1 MTATNSLSTTDPA
14 TPALSHDTETPGET
28 ETSTSKEGKR
38 PSLPTSAAKKKRS
51 AGDDWAKCK
60 DDVSGS
66 EDGEAEEG
74 GSGTADF
81 RRADEE
87 VLSKR
92 RIVKARRP
100 PSMGSDAPSSQA
112 ATDEEPTAPNPFANV
127 SLTNVKPPAST
138 GTVIFGSG
146 FPTVSATAMRP
157 SAGASE
163 LGDATAQGSITRPGS
178 GPGLGSVPAGFAA
191 YTLNPF
197 KDAAP
202 PVGAGSFATSPS
214 KRKPPSELGGSEGG
228 AQSQFGKSV
237 ASAGDDAG
245 DEEGGGGAGEVGEDD
260 VEAEPNVTFDVPRV
274 QGLKDS
280 SYKPLTGEEG
290 ETCVLQLRSKLY
302 RLTEVKGEEGG
313 AGGASSASAP
323 RRDWVETGVGQAKIL
338 VPLTRDTD
346 ATVPARV
353 VMRREP
359 GTSVLINT
367 LLKEPVGAAKHA
379 DKALRLTCLDEGG
392 VPSTFLF
399 RFKTGDEMEQMLEEI
414 EKQLDVARA
423 GEKGQ
428 GGK

>member
-1 MTATNSLSTTDPA
+1 
-14 TPALSHDTETPGET
+14 
-28 ETSTSKEGKR
+28 
-38 PSLPTSAAKKKRS
+38 
-51 AGDDWAKCK
+51 
-60 DDVSGS
+60 
-66 EDGEAEEG
+66 
-74 GSGTADF
+74 
-81 RRADEE
+81 
-87 VLSKR
+87 
-92 RIVKARRP
+92 
-100 PSMGSDAPSSQA
+100 
-112 ATDEEPTAPNPFANV
+112 
-127 SLTNVKPPAST
+127 
-138 GTVIFGSG
+138 
-146 FPTVSATAMRP
+146 
-157 SAGASE
+157 
-163 LGDATAQGSITRPGS
+163 
-178 GPGLGSVPAGFAA
+178 
-191 YTLNPF
+191 
-197 KDAAP
+197 
-202 PVGAGSFATSPS
+202 
-214 KRKPPSELGGSEGG
+214 
-228 AQSQFGKSV
+228 
-237 ASAGDDAG
+237 
-245 DEEGGGGAGEVGEDD
+245 

-313 AGGASSASAP
+313 AGGASSASAA

-338 VPLTRDTD
+338 VPLTRDAD

-379 DKALRLTCLDEGG
+379 EKALRLTCLDEAG

-423 GEKGQ
+423 GEKEQ